1 MNEIQKARK
10 DAGLTQQEMSDLLLI
25 PKRTIENWENDK
37 RTPPI
42 WAEKLIVE
50 KLKSFGSKY
59 KK

>member
-10 DAGLTQQEMSDLLLI
+10 NAGLTQQEMSDLLFI

-42 WAEKLIVE
+42 WAEKLVVG
-50 KLKSFGSKY
+50 KLKSFGDKY

>member
-25 PKRTIENWENDK
+25 PKRTIENWESDK

-42 WAEKLIVE
+42 WAEKLVVE
-50 KLKSFGSKY
+50 KLKSLGNKY